1 MIARDLIKKIRK
13 IEIYTKRMVN
23 DQLAGSYQS
32 VFKGRGMAFEE
43 VRQYQPGDD
52 IRLIDWNVSARMNDI
67 FVKLFVEERE
77 MTVMLLVD
85 MSASTELGSGEYTK
99 REVEAVMAAVVAF
112 SAIKNNDRV
121 GLIIFTDQVEK
132 FVPPKKGKKHVLRVI
147 TEILNYKPESRE
159 TDLAAGLEF
168 LGRVTKR
175 RSVVFMLSDFI
186 KHQFEGEEPDP
197 KRHAVPSKL
206 EHALRVTAR
215 RHDLIPVTITDP
227 LEESIPGM
235 GIVNFHDL
243 ETGKTWEL
251 DTWGPE
257 VRAHAQYMKEA
268 RARRHGLFRRLK
280 MDYISL
286 LLPKYD
292 AKQQEDERVTIEQLV
307 VPALLDFFKARERR
321 LRR

>member
-13 IEIYTKRMVN
+13 IEIYTKRLVN

-67 FVKLFVEERE
+67 YVKLFVEERE

-85 MSASTELGSGEYTK
+85 MSASSLFGTGEQNK
-99 REVEAVMAAVVAF
+99 REIAAEMAAVVAF

-147 TEILNYKPESRE
+147 TEILTFKPQSRL
-159 TDLAAGLEF
+159 TDLACGLEF

-175 RSVVFMLSDFI
+175 GSVVFMLSDFI
-186 KHQFEGEEPDP
+186 QPPPEGETPDP
-197 KRHAVPSKL
+197 KKHAVPSRL
-206 EHALRVTAR
+206 EHALRVTTR
-215 RHDLIPVTITDP
+215 KHDLIPVTITDP
-227 LEESIPGM
+227 LEEELPRLGLI
-235 GIVNFHDL
+235 NLQDY
-243 ETGKTWEL
+243 ETGQTVL
-251 DTWGPE
+251 FDSSGPE
-257 VRAHAQYMKEA
+257 ARAYVRYMKEA
-268 RARRHGLFRRLK
+268 RAKRHGLFRRLK
-280 MDYISL
+280 IDFVSL
-286 LLPKYD
+286 STDQPY
-292 AKQQEDERVTIEQLV
+292 
-307 VPALLDFFKARERR
+307 VPALVDFFKARERR
-321 LRR
+321 MRR